1 MALCLRPSPATAIKH
16 SELQIL
22 NDLEHSNS
30 VDSLKLYSRP
40 ENVHIFQGLAIAISM
55 SLLEAKSKFLVSKIF
70 LSTTKTWI
78 KCHYLYVTTNTL
90 KCILKYIY
98 DAFQR

>member
-1 MALCLRPSPATAIKH
+1 MSYDTHCQLGYALLYTK
-16 SELQIL
+16 
-22 NDLEHSNS
+22 
-30 VDSLKLYSRP
+30 VKLDP
-40 ENVHIFQGLAIAISM
+40 TNNAIAISM

-98 DAFQR
+98 ECNSKMNNKRVLL